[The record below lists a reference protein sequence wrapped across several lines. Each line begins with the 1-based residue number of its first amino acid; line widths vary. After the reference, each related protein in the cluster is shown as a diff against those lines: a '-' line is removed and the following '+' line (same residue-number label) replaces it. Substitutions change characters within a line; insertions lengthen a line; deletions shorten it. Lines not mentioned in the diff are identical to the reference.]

1 MVRCQL
7 VVRHA
12 VAYAAVFFCP
22 LAIAFGQASYTVSNN
37 SPAGTG
43 SLRQAI
49 LSMNSAGISPATI
62 NFSISNTTISLAQE
76 LPAIA
81 VSVSINPLGAPGIV
95 VSGASAGSADGF
107 RFTENTG
114 QFSSITGLTIRN
126 FQKSGIVISPANSNE
141 LVNVD
146 NCYIHNCGSD
156 GIRIT
161 GGKNH
166 SISGTTVIQSNGG
179 WGVDITNASVSGVQI
194 TGGDI
199 QANTLGGVRF
209 AGTNHFV
216 QGDCNVSGNGS
227 AEASDHRGGV
237 VIGSP
242 NGAATNCHVE
252 DCTLALNTPYGLKR
266 LSGSTGEAR
275 GNETYF
281 NSTQGFKVLG
291 AHPNVT
297 LKHFVVDTA
306 NNQVIVGGTATGTA
320 NTSAFVEIF
329 VPADPSPD
337 QQGAAYIP
345 GGDKTV
351 ALGPGGSVTFYCTF
365 SRNAIFNAVALVPNP
380 IAFQIDNT
388 DGLVATATSSSSGS
402 SEFSARS
409 AATLPG
415 DFDLDG
421 DVDSA
426 DLSIWSANYGSGTNY
441 WQGDAT
447 FDGVVDGA
455 DWLVWQR
462 NFGQTP

>member
-1 MVRCQL
+1 MITRRSIVSYSVACLAVYACQI
-7 VVRHA
+7 A
-12 VAYAAVFFCP
+12 S
-22 LAIAFGQASYTVSNN
+22 AFGQASYTVSNN
-37 SPAGTG
+37 SPSGTG

-49 LSMNSAGISPATI
+49 IAMNSAGISPATI

-76 LPAIA
+76 LPAIT
-81 VSVSINPLGAPGIV
+81 VSVSINPSGAPGIV

-107 RFTENTG
+107 KFTENTG

-126 FQKSGIVISPANSNE
+126 FQKSGILISPANANE
-141 LVNVD
+141 IVNVD
-146 NCYIHNCGSD
+146 NCYIHTCGND
-156 GIRIT
+156 GIRIA

-179 WGVDITNASVSGVQI
+179 WGVDITSASISGVQI

-199 QANTLGGVRF
+199 QDNTLGGVRF
-209 AGTNHFV
+209 AGTNHVV

-227 AEASDHRGGV
+227 AEVSDHRGGV

-242 NGAATNCHVE
+242 NGTATNCHVE

-281 NSTQGFKVLG
+281 NDTQGFKVLG

-297 LKHFVVDTA
+297 LTHFVVDTT

-320 NTSAFVEIF
+320 STSVFIEIF
-329 VPADPSPD
+329 VPADAAPD

-351 ALGPGGSVTFYCTF
+351 ALGGGGSATFYCTF
-365 SRNAIFNAVALVPNP
+365 SRNAVFNAVALVPTP
-380 IAFQIDNT
+380 ISFQIDNT

-426 DLSIWSANYGSGTNY
+426 DLSIWSANAGTGTNY
-441 WQGDAT
+441 WQGDAN
-447 FDGVVDGA
+447 FDGFVDGS
-455 DWLVWQR
+455 DFLVWQR